1 MIIPIKQIVN
11 KAKKGKYAVGAFN
24 TSNLEITLAIVRAAV
39 KLKSP
44 VIIQTS
50 ESAIHY
56 SNLKTLF
63 NIITNV
69 SNTIG
74 KKVPIAI
81 HLDHGKDMN
90 VIKQCIDIKYPSV
103 HIDASEES
111 FVKNV
116 SLTKKVVK
124 MAHKKDIWVQGEL
137 GAILGKEGMVNV
149 KKGKLNIQD
158 YFTDPIKA
166 KEFVKKTNLDTL
178 AISIGTAHG
187 YFKNDNKLDYNRL
200 KQISS
205 LIKNPLVLHGG
216 SGLSSTSYKKVIKN
230 GISVINIDTNLR
242 LAFKK
247 ALIKNVNKDS
257 NMIDPRKILKPS
269 TDAVQKEVEKTIKI
283 FGSYNK
289 V

>member
-1 MIIPIKQIVN
+1 MIVPIKQILN

-24 TSNLEITLAIVRAAV
+24 TSSLEVTLAIVKAAV

-56 SNLKTLF
+56 SNLETLF
-63 NIITNV
+63 NIITNI
-69 SNTIG
+69 SDTIG

-158 YFTDPIKA
+158 YYTDPVKA
-166 KEFVKKTNLDTL
+166 KEYVEKTKVDTL

-187 YFKNDNKLDYNRL
+187 YFKNDSKIDYNRL

-216 SGLSSTSYKKVIKN
+216 SGLNSSSYKKVIKN

-247 ALIKNVNKDS
+247 ALIKNVNKNS
-257 NMIDPRKILKPS
+257 NIIDPRKILKPS
-269 TDAVQKEVEKTIKI
+269 TDAVQKEVEKMIKI
-283 FGSYNK
+283 FGSNNK

>member
-283 FGSYNK
+283 FGSNNK

>member
-158 YFTDPIKA
+158 YYTDPVKA
-166 KEFVKKTNLDTL
+166 KEYVEKTKVDTL

-187 YFKNDNKLDYNRL
+187 YFKNDSKIDYNRL

-216 SGLSSTSYKKVIKN
+216 SGLNSSSYKKVIKN

-247 ALIKNVNKDS
+247 ALIKNVNKNS
-257 NMIDPRKILKPS
+257 NIIDPRKILKPS
-269 TDAVQKEVEKTIKI
+269 TDAVQKEVEKMIKI
-283 FGSYNK
+283 FGSNNK